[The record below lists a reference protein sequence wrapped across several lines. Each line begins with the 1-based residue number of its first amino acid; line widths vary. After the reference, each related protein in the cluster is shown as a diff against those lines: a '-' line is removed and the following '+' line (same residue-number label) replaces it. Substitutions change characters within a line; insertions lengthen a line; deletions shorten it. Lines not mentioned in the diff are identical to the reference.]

1 MIEWIDKYNNLI
13 QITIGL
19 LSLIATI
26 FVSFLIYWLQRRHE
40 IEIEKIEE
48 NIRKSL
54 LEEEAHKFLI
64 DNEEEIEY
72 LPWCVFA
79 TNLYRHKKHTRKI
92 YTNFCRCS
100 KKLQNE
106 ILNIAGFSIK
116 TIKDTEWVDIAF
128 DNLRQDIITYKLGN
142 DYLYDNAKYF
152 HRAFELYRENRWEI
166 TPQVF
171 PPINTFK
178 QFSRSCYT
186 NGILNINEYIELD
199 DNYVNGLVK
208 QLTKSEDEILNIL
221 ANALENRKL
230 FKYIELTDDNIDIS
244 KYNNSKYFYSES
256 EVSATA
262 YLAQTSEKNKI
273 KLIYPDNRIISL
285 EEYSPI
291 IKSLSQS
298 SYKKVKRIYYFER

>member
-1 MIEWIDKYNNLI
+1 MIEWIDRYNNLI

-186 NGILNINEYIELD
+186 NGILNINEYIEEYLYHYIGESGFYIGKPIPPY
-199 DNYVNGLVK
+199 NYVW
-208 QLTKSEDEILNIL
+208 KSQNL
-221 ANALENRKL
+221 ANVDEVEVCRWMLDIVFYTIVNINNYNKNDCSVLKEN
-230 FKYIELTDDNIDIS
+230 ITDAQA
-244 KYNNSKYFYSES
+244 
-256 EVSATA
+256 ATF
-262 YLAQTSEKNKI
+262 E
-273 KLIYPDNRIISL
+273 DR
-285 EEYSPI
+285 
-291 IKSLSQS
+291 
-298 SYKKVKRIYYFER
+298 YFETMFMLYFTYIYSKNDKIR